1 IQRKKRRKG
10 EIKLSLTPTKK
21 ELMNRSLSA
30 LTINVGKAGVSESL
44 IEEIRRQLKAEELI
58 KVRFARTV
66 ASEKESYITEIVEKT
81 NSKLIDLRGNVAI
94 IFKKRS

>member
-1 IQRKKRRKG
+1 
-10 EIKLSLTPTKK
+10 
-21 ELMNRSLSA
+21 MNRSLSA
-30 LTINVGKAGVSESL
+30 LTINVGKARVTDSL
-44 IEEIRRQLKAEELI
+44 IEEVKRQLKANELI
-58 KVRFARTV
+58 KIRFARTM

>member
-1 IQRKKRRKG
+1 M
-10 EIKLSLTPTKK
+10 SLTPTKK
-21 ELMNRSLSA
+21 ELMNRSLST

-44 IEEIRRQLKAEELI
+44 IEEIRRQLKAKELI

>member
-1 IQRKKRRKG
+1 M
-10 EIKLSLTPTKK
+10 SLTPPKK
-21 ELMNRSLSA
+21 ELMKRSLSA
-30 LTINVGKAGVSESL
+30 LTINVGKAGVTDSL
-44 IEEIRRQLKAEELI
+44 IEEVKRQLKANELI
-58 KVRFARTV
+58 KIRFARTM

>member
-1 IQRKKRRKG
+1 M
-10 EIKLSLTPTKK
+10 SLTPTKK

-44 IEEIRRQLKAEELI
+44 IEEIRRQLKVKELI

>member
-1 IQRKKRRKG
+1 M
-10 EIKLSLTPTKK
+10 SLTPTKK

-44 IEEIRRQLKAEELI
+44 IEEIRRQLKAKELI

>member
-1 IQRKKRRKG
+1 
-10 EIKLSLTPTKK
+10 
-21 ELMNRSLSA
+21 MNRSLSA
-30 LTINVGKAGVSESL
+30 LTINVGKAGVTGSL
-44 IEEIRRQLKAEELI
+44 IEEVKRQLKANELI
-58 KVRFARTV
+58 KIRFARTV

>member
-1 IQRKKRRKG
+1 M
-10 EIKLSLTPTKK
+10 S
-21 ELMNRSLSA
+21 RSLSA
-30 LTINVGKAGVSESL
+30 LTINVGKAGVTESL
-44 IEEIRRQLKAEELI
+44 IEEVRRQLKANELI
-58 KVRFARTV
+58 KVRFTRTV